1 MSKQHGL
8 VLIVVALVFQGY
20 YACDSH
26 PEEQLQVSEHEP
38 DYYLNYVRELVPDTL
53 PYSERLYYQNVPGIF
68 LIYDNS
74 YRQLE
79 GRNRPNK
86 HQTTV
91 NPFEKYFIR
100 KIANSDQRKSQAESR
115 FILGSLLNAAL
126 FNNRFR
132 PVNAFRPSLS
142 RTSIR
147 PSLLESCITPN
158 GDAGVCT
165 SGSVCA
171 MFGGRPSGSCIL
183 GKVCC
188 INEINSC
195 GGTITL
201 NNTYWQSPPTEILGS
216 TICALNIKL
225 DSKFLEQIAKPICQ
239 IRLDFV
245 SFTIAQPIAGTCTDT
260 FQVGGTSTAPP
271 IICGDNSGQHMYLD
285 VPSTDLTSSDIQL
298 TFNFARTGTAS
309 SRLWN
314 IKIALLPCG
323 APYLAPV
330 DCLQYFTS
338 PSGRVSSFNWKD
350 VPVTAV
356 RQLNNQN
363 YNACFRTE
371 LIDRKKATEICFS
384 VCATTNAGAGF
395 SVTTNAALAGNSL
408 LGLGNNVQGYC
419 TYDFLGI
426 RSATDSITGL
436 AGDRFCGEHLN
447 TARAPLGASTSIQL
461 CTPIKPFKVIYV
473 TDGTEAAVG
482 APALVATPADT
493 NNVGF
498 CIDYQERAN

>member
-1 MSKQHGL
+1 MSKQHCL
-8 VLIVVALVFQGY
+8 TLIVVAFVLQGCF
-20 YACDSH
+20 ACDSH
-26 PEEQLQVSEHEP
+26 PEEQLQVNENEF
-38 DYYLNYVRELVPDTL
+38 DYYFNFVRELVPDTL
-53 PYSERLYYQNVPGIF
+53 VYSKPFYHQNVPGIF
-68 LIYDNS
+68 KVYDNS
-74 YRQLE
+74 YRQPE

-86 HQTTV
+86 QQTTA
-91 NPFEKYFIR
+91 NPFTKYFIR
-100 KIANSDQRKSQAESR
+100 KIANGDQQKNQAESR
-115 FILGSLLNAAL
+115 FILGSLLNAAV

-132 PVNAFRPSLS
+132 PVNAFRPHLG
-142 RTSIR
+142 RMSIR
-147 PSLLESCITPN
+147 PPLLDACITPN

-165 SGSVCA
+165 SSSVCA
-171 MFGGRPSGSCIL
+171 LFGGRPSGSCIL

-188 INEINSC
+188 INEVNTC
-195 GGTITL
+195 GGTVTL
-201 NNTYWQSPPTEILGS
+201 NNTYWQSPPTEIIGS

-225 DSKFLEQIAKPICQ
+225 DSKFIEQIAKPICQ
-239 IRLDFV
+239 IRLDFI
-245 SFTIAQPIAGTCTDT
+245 SFSIAQPTAGTCTDT
-260 FQVGGTSTAPP
+260 FQVGGASTTPP

-285 VPSTDLTSSDIQL
+285 VPSTDLTTDIQL
-298 TFNFARTGTAS
+298 TFNFARTATPS

-338 PSGRVSSFNWKD
+338 PSGRISSFNWKD

-371 LIDRKKATEICFS
+371 LIDRQKATEICFS
-384 VCATTNAGAGF
+384 VCPTTNTGAGF
-395 SVTTNAALAGNSL
+395 SITTNAVVAGNSL

-447 TARAPLGASTSIQL
+447 TARAPNGASTSVQL
-461 CTPIKPFKVIYV
+461 CTPIKPFKVTYV
-473 TDGTEAAVG
+473 TDGTESAIG